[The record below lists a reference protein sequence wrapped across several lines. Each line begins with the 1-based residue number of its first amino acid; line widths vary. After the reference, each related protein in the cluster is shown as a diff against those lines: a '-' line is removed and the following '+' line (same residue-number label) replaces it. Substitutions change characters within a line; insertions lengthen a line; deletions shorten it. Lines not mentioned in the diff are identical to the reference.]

1 VPSFQKC
8 RRPVEDVGILS
19 EEAEDQPSHEVVH
32 VVTAIDGS
40 PYRVVYQKFNI
51 EPVQSVSI
59 NSGDRGLVD
68 PANSPLLPRPINDH
82 P

>member
-1 VPSFQKC
+1 VPSFSQKC

-51 EPVQSVSI
+51 EPVQSA
-59 NSGDRGLVD
+59 NAAPD
-68 PANSPLLPRPINDH
+68 PSRKKAHGRQRASAMN
-82 P
+82 